1 MSTFEELHRLRLAIK
16 QSDESLRKLAETQEL
31 HGEALRELF
40 DGRKQIEALIKPIDV
55 SLIEGPLNDAI
66 KSIES
71 SQRIVEALRE
81 SADIQR
87 KFSENFRV
95 HIAQSIEMREQLN
108 RPLKHIAEP
117 YIPELQ
123 QISSFAKDIARY
135 VESYKDVF
143 SSISAWESS
152 LTARMEALRTPWVLP
167 DFFDKPM
174 AGFARLSRL
183 SDAVHTAEPYST
195 PVAELV
201 ADELGDAVG
210 SRPGQSEDERD
221 ATAMDAGLN
230 PELIAFPPAA
240 YGDVMLAAGF
250 SFRIPSMA
258 VPQVVESG
266 DLGTV
271 FDPRHWQVFN
281 ELERRLRHVV
291 EETLAK
297 LAGPNW
303 IKRRV
308 GQTVRQRWEKRQ
320 EEDRIAGQ
328 PTYPPIHYAD
338 FMDLADII
346 GRKDNWD
353 EAFKPIFRNRED
365 FMVSLRRLHPVRKA
379 IAHSRPL
386 GRSDVLYL
394 FAEATRIF
402 RALGIQI
409 LD

>member
-1 MSTFEELHRLRLAIK
+1 MSTFEELHRLRLTIK
-16 QSDESLRKLAETQEL
+16 QSNESLRKLAETQRL

-40 DGRKQIEALIKPIDV
+40 DGRMH
-55 SLIEGPLNDAI
+55 GAI

-87 KFSENFRV
+87 KFSENCRA
-95 HIAQSIEMREQLN
+95 HIAQSIEMHKRVDKTLT
-108 RPLKHIAEP
+108 HITKP

-123 QISSFAKDIARY
+123 RINSFAKIVARQ
-135 VESYKDVF
+135 VEPHKGVF
-143 SSISAWESS
+143 SSIPAWESS
-152 LTARMEALRTPWVLP
+152 LIARMETLKTRWVLP
-167 DFFDKPM
+167 NFFDKPM

-183 SDAVHTAEPYST
+183 SDAVHTAEPYSM

-221 ATAMDAGLN
+221 AAAMDAGLN

-240 YGDVMLAAGF
+240 YGDVILAAGF
-250 SFRIPSMA
+250 SFRVPAMA
-258 VPQVVESG
+258 VPQAVESG

-271 FDPRHWQVFN
+271 FDPRHWQMLA
-281 ELERRLRHVV
+281 ELEQRLRHVV

-303 IKRRV
+303 IERRV
-308 GQTVRQRWEKRQ
+308 CQTVRQRWEKRQ
-320 EEDRIAGQ
+320 EEDRIAGR
-328 PTYPPIHYAD
+328 PTYAPIHYAD

-353 EAFKPIFRNRED
+353 GAFKPIFQNRED
-365 FMVSLRRLHPVRKA
+365 FMVSLRRLRPVRNA